1 MQGCDKM
8 IRFEDQIKRC
18 SELLYQLCDDVQRLN
33 NLNYFDMNI
42 TCEYFYI
49 HLLNCIFGWNLRNE
63 NFTQKNASTIDLVD
77 NDNRIAIQVTSNKS
91 VNKIHNTLKSFRE
104 TKLYEKYDRL
114 IFIVIVKK
122 KSYSANFE
130 TDIQGAFLFDEKS
143 DIYTMD
149 KLIRKIQDLGY
160 QKVAD
165 ICEYLEFELGIVKD
179 PKRVWTISAAF
190 QDISDSTNGFL
201 NEDFFE
207 IDDYRFK
214 DRFKIEL
221 ERKPIEIHINGSDK
235 EETMYCIL
243 NHIHTLISDKQ
254 IYIIRD
260 EQSWIAAKNRLIDS
274 IVIPFFAAAQI
285 PALQG
290 NINIFIHG
298 AQKHH
303 KNGLELRRRTRSFLN
318 LKLQKNQ
325 YPDAHILI
333 KNTSG
338 IYYFLKKELYQG
350 DIESPAW
357 GQDKHIAVIS
367 SIMVGSW
374 CQSNNDWQVLETV
387 AQKPYSEIIEYLE
400 KYINGETPLILKK
413 RHNNQVSYELA
424 DPEISWCE
432 IKDSITDDL
441 MNRFLSAI
449 KLVLSGCKN
458 HSGLL
463 IKGMLRTMIF
473 LAIHNYKQSA
483 IDRCVE
489 EILSGIKTTN
499 EWNCIA
505 NHMVALCEAS
515 PKAIISRLQDGL
527 HDNSGLLDLFV
538 EDVSAISWEG
548 SNYIQIL
555 WAVEML
561 LGHKQYAICAIRWLM
576 ELSNYVEKCSS
587 GNNPRDTI
595 SKVFCIYYNNVAI
608 SVPDKIYLA
617 EEGLKKYCYIWDIL
631 FEQLPFITSF
641 SIVPT
646 QEFSYREDDGIGVKE
661 LSWSEINQQRLAFYN
676 LLFNKIGSDIEKWL
690 KILQLFPHI
699 TDQMLNDAIDTLM
712 TELKAMHDSDRER
725 IQYKL
730 REIIYEH
737 RFFIDAD
744 WSVDE
749 KRITQIETFCK
760 SISFDES
767 CYKYL
772 YLTRTNDFPF
782 FNPKPFS
789 DKGIDR
795 YYSLNQEKRKRI
807 LQEEFVRFKKEKIDL
822 ACFLQIV
829 DRTKL
834 YGIGYM
840 IAEYYSGGKF
850 SEETLIKMLTVS
862 GIGEVISDYIRWCY
876 YHDTKDI
883 FSNALKIIDG
893 YDSSC
898 KLYYGVLQIPPVD
911 YRFLEMLDQ
920 LPHDTQKGYWAS
932 SFGIQ
937 NLSSPDIIILIMPKL
952 FEYKLWKKAIQITK
966 HFKEKLTINQLM
978 EYLDKILDLVD
989 GQESYIENMTIYE
1002 VKELVAYIEGAVA
1015 DDYAQYSHLL
1025 KTELTHIFVI
1035 GWDHAKCIQH
1045 HIKKDARLFA
1055 TILSKENDIDNK
1067 DQMRYR
1073 RLYDTMHFCP
1083 GEIDGQIDRT
1093 ILKEWIETFQICL
1106 EKQHQEDMFYTEIGR
1121 LFAYS
1126 PIGADGIMPHEA
1138 VRDMIELYSN
1148 DHLLNSYLTSTFNQR
1163 GAYPV
1168 TYGES
1173 EYRMASNYKSI
1184 ADKLRL
1190 KWPKTAEIY
1199 DELYRIYDIDS
1210 RQDRIY
1216 GEDY

>member
-1 MQGCDKM
+1 M

-91 VNKIHNTLKSFRE
+91 ANKIHNTLKSFRE

-122 KSYSANFE
+122 KSYSANFG
-130 TDIQGAFLFDEKS
+130 TDIQGAFLFDEKR

-160 QKVAD
+160 QKVAE

-179 PKRVWTISAAF
+179 PKRVWTVSAAF

-243 NHIHTLISDKQ
+243 NHIHTLIPDKQ
-254 IYIIRD
+254 IFIIRD
-260 EQSWIAAKNRLIDS
+260 EQSWIAAKNRIVDS
-274 IVIPFFAAAQI
+274 IVIPFFAATQI
-285 PALQG
+285 PVLQG

-333 KNTSG
+333 KKTSG

-387 AQKPYSEIIEYLE
+387 AQKPYSELIEYLE
-400 KYINGETPLILKK
+400 KYINGEMPLILKK
-413 RHNNQVSYELA
+413 CHNNQVSYELA

-432 IKDSITDDL
+432 IKDNITDDL
-441 MNRFLSAI
+441 INRFLSAI
-449 KLVLSGCKN
+449 KMVLSGCKN

-499 EWNCIA
+499 GWNCIA

-527 HDNSGLLDLFV
+527 HDNSGLLNLFA

-617 EEGLKKYCYIWDIL
+617 EEGLKKYYYLWDIL

-641 SIVPT
+641 SIMPT

-699 TDQMLNDAIDTLM
+699 TDQMLNDAIETLM
-712 TELKAMHDSDRER
+712 TDLKAMHDSDRER
-725 IQYKL
+725 IGYAKSATNVLKSADVEKTAKLFNEKVAKKIKPVEKVADTGLSVTSGILGAFAEQESVNLNNAQVDNCIKAVNEYSDKIVAMQNMGIRFDTAVVVHDHVKYGEHSSWEISVDKGADKEISVTESNFVFDRDLLIKQYKTIVYGRSRTL
-730 REIIYEH
+730 EECC
-737 RFFIDAD
+737 AD
-744 WSVDE
+744 PKFVEEVDE
-749 KRITQIETFCK
+749 LCR
-760 SISFDES
+760 DV
-767 CYKYL
+767 
-772 YLTRTNDFPF
+772 
-782 FNPKPFS
+782 
-789 DKGIDR
+789 
-795 YYSLNQEKRKRI
+795 
-807 LQEEFVRFKKEKIDL
+807 EE
-822 ACFLQIV
+822 
-829 DRTKL
+829 
-834 YGIGYM
+834 YM
-840 IAEYYSGGKF
+840 S
-850 SEETLIKMLTVS
+850 T
-862 GIGEVISDYIRWCY
+862 
-876 YHDTKDI
+876 
-883 FSNALKIIDG
+883 
-893 YDSSC
+893 
-898 KLYYGVLQIPPVD
+898 
-911 YRFLEMLDQ
+911 
-920 LPHDTQKGYWAS
+920 
-932 SFGIQ
+932 
-937 NLSSPDIIILIMPKL
+937 
-952 FEYKLWKKAIQITK
+952 
-966 HFKEKLTINQLM
+966 
-978 EYLDKILDLVD
+978 
-989 GQESYIENMTIYE
+989 
-1002 VKELVAYIEGAVA
+1002 
-1015 DDYAQYSHLL
+1015 
-1025 KTELTHIFVI
+1025 
-1035 GWDHAKCIQH
+1035 
-1045 HIKKDARLFA
+1045 
-1055 TILSKENDIDNK
+1055 
-1067 DQMRYR
+1067 
-1073 RLYDTMHFCP
+1073 
-1083 GEIDGQIDRT
+1083 GQIKDGSR
-1093 ILKEWIETFQICL
+1093 LQAYKAEWN
-1106 EKQHQEDMFYTEIGR
+1106 K
-1121 LFAYS
+1121 
-1126 PIGADGIMPHEA
+1126 
-1138 VRDMIELYSN
+1138 
-1148 DHLLNSYLTSTFNQR
+1148 
-1163 GAYPV
+1163 
-1168 TYGES
+1168 
-1173 EYRMASNYKSI
+1173 
-1184 ADKLRL
+1184 
-1190 KWPKTAEIY
+1190 
-1199 DELYRIYDIDS
+1199 
-1210 RQDRIY
+1210 
-1216 GEDY
+1216 